1 MTFAALLPFVILLLC
16 FAGLRLALT
25 TSAFVALI
33 VGTSLTLGLFP
44 AVQNL
49 WTTVLEKTLTLTF
62 EIGFILIGAFFFL
75 ETAKRAGTLDSLASL
90 VRNISPNRVVQGIL
104 VCFPLTL
111 LVEGS
116 SGFGTPTLVIAPILL
131 ALGFELHLCALL
143 PFLICVVGV
152 PYGAMGTPT
161 RLGFGSSAPTI
172 GIFEGMIP
180 VVFLTPLLASRLLS
194 SQWRLRETLWVLSL
208 SAVYAV
214 SGVPIAKTGP
224 ELAALGPAF
233 FTFLYGL
240 LSARILFPNP
250 REVRP
255 EWSGLLTYGA
265 LLSSMAIGK
274 GLLLDR
280 KFPGTDIRL
289 FNPGMI
295 FIVFALFLYAKI
307 GKEESLRS
315 VLGATFTRAK
325 RTLFVFLCTTLLV
338 QQLRLNGSIGLLTQ
352 ALPAFL
358 IESGKPLIGFLGSV
372 FVGTSTLSNLLLS
385 AGIDPS
391 GHAALGV
398 GSALG
403 VPLAFQSVVAVRSVL
418 HDRLSE
424 REIYFRILP
433 VSIGL
438 VLLSLLWT

>member
-1 MTFAALLPFVILLLC
+1 VALL
-16 FAGLRLALT
+16 A
-25 TSAFVALI
+25 
-33 VGTSLTLGLFP
+33 GTSLTLGLFP
-44 AVQNL
+44 QVPHL
-49 WTTVLEKTLTLTF
+49 WTTVLGKTLTLTF

-90 VRNISPNRVVQGIL
+90 VRNVSPNRLVQGIL

-161 RLGFGSSAPTI
+161 RLGFGSGAPTS
-172 GIFEGMIP
+172 GIFAGMIP
-180 VVFLTPLLASRLLS
+180 VVVLTPLLASFFLS
-194 SQWRLRETLWVLSL
+194 KEWRIRETLWVLSL
-208 SAVYAV
+208 SAIYVV
-214 SGVPIAKTGP
+214 SGIPIAKTGP

-233 FTFLYGL
+233 FTFVYGL
-240 LSARILFPNP
+240 LSARILFPNA
-250 REVRP
+250 RKVRSK
-255 EWSGLLTYGA
+255 WSGLLTYGA
-265 LLSSMAIGK
+265 LLSTMAIGK
-274 GLLLDR
+274 GVLLDR

-295 FIVFALFLYAKI
+295 FLLFALFLTPKI
-307 GKEESLRS
+307 RKGESLRS
-315 VLGATFTRAK
+315 VLAATFVRSK

-338 QQLRLNGSIGLLTQ
+338 QQLRLNGSIELLTR
-352 ALPAFL
+352 AFPDL
-358 IESGKPLIGFLGSV
+358 ILESGLPLIGFLGSV

-424 REIYFRILP
+424 REIYLRILP

-438 VLLSLLWT
+438 VLLSLIWT